1 MWCLVST
8 TLFCECNS
16 ECRYPYPKHF
26 YCSVLFLAMFS
37 LLLILFVCRT
47 GNGRVFPPITY
58 VNLFQ
63 YFPNSTPY
71 SPPGRPFTYCRNDN
85 YGECYSFHAIFQIVL
100 WGLLAP
106 VVFFPPSLYLQWWW
120 APLYPIMKT
129 LKTCSLVLFCKGS
142 KVYSVKVL
150 A

>member
-1 MWCLVST
+1 MLSIHNPILRVQFWVLLPLPQTFLLFGFDFGNVLIIIDSVCLSHWQ
-8 TLFCECNS
+8 
-16 ECRYPYPKHF
+16 RP
-26 YCSVLFLAMFS
+26 
-37 LLLILFVCRT
+37 R
-47 GNGRVFPPITY
+47 FPLITY

-71 SPPGRPFTYCRNDN
+71 RPGRPFTYCRNDN

-106 VVFFPPSLYLQWWW
+106 VVFFPSSFYLQWWW
-120 APLYPIMKT
+120 APVYPIMKI